1 MLNASV
7 DVDTSPASLPPA
19 IARVSQL
26 VVVSG
31 RASVLP
37 WPCSV
42 LRPSHGGETWWLGAL
57 TGLAALAQ
65 DGIKRTYSEKIRP
78 VEMMYGFEAFRDVA
92 TDSEFEAKPSV
103 LLIGQ

>member
-1 MLNASV
+1 V
-7 DVDTSPASLPPA
+7 GV
-19 IARVSQL
+19 RG
-26 VVVSG
+26 G
-31 RASVLP
+31 R
-37 WPCSV
+37 
-42 LRPSHGGETWWLGAL
+42 GGGIDW
-57 TGLAALAQ
+57 LAALAQ